1 MKFEKIN
8 ENKLKII
15 LSNNELPSS
24 TNLDDFMKDSDNA
37 KTSFLRLLN
46 EAKEAVGF
54 NTQDYKIK
62 IDAKSL
68 NNGDYIFII
77 TKLVKIRSGNIVV
90 KPKKVVKSTILK
102 SAYSVYQFSC
112 FANFEEFCRFL
123 KINKINYIK
132 NLSKSCILYKYGN
145 YYYLSLYQINPG
157 YKKLALFYSSITEFS
172 RFFSSKDVFVSA
184 LEEHGSVVIDNNAI
198 LLCQKYY
205 S

>member
-15 LSNNELPSS
+15 LSNNELPNS
-24 TNLDDFMKDSDNA
+24 TNLDELMNHSDNA
-37 KTSFLRLLN
+37 KNSFLHLLN

-54 NTQDYKIK
+54 NAQDYKIK

-77 TKLVKIRSGNIVV
+77 TKLVKIKSGNIVV
-90 KPKKVVKSTILK
+90 KPKKVIKSASTS
-102 SAYSVYQFSC
+102 SAYSIYQFSS
-112 FANFEEFCRFL
+112 FDNFEEFCRFL
-123 KINKINYIK
+123 KINKIGYIN

-145 YYYLSLYQINPG
+145 YYYLSLYKVNSN

-172 RFFSSKDVFVSA
+172 RFFSSKEVFVSA

-198 LLCQKYY
+198 LLCQKYFY
-205 S
+205 